1 MVTAFPVS
9 VHISWEAVAQTQG
22 SCKPGHKTSLMEEAL
37 LDQCGPELF
46 ITARVH
52 LQLVATETGP
62 GLCFPSDQ
70 VEPEYDTHF

>member
-1 MVTAFPVS
+1 MITAFPVS

-22 SCKPGHKTSLMEEAL
+22 SCKPGYKTSLMEEAS

-46 ITARVH
+46 ITARVR

>member
-22 SCKPGHKTSLMEEAL
+22 SCKPGHKTSLTEEAS

-46 ITARVH
+46 ITARVR